1 MWFAQTEG
9 TSNLSNLGLGN
20 QDVIAL
26 FASVAIVFV
35 LAVLI
40 FAVLYLIAYWKLFI
54 KAGRP
59 GWFALITFMLFKQ
72 MNRSRSTYIS
82 TGVPLSYVALAALS
96 SLTLRSSII
105 MTAFE
110 RSLRSGSGRS
120 TGST

>member
-9 TSNLSNLGLGN
+9 NSNLSNLGLGN

-40 FAVLYLIAYWKLFI
+40 FAVLYLIAYWKLFK

-59 GWFALITFMLFKQ
+59 G
-72 MNRSRSTYIS
+72 
-82 TGVPLSYVALAALS
+82 
-96 SLTLRSSII
+96 
-105 MTAFE
+105 
-110 RSLRSGSGRS
+110 
-120 TGST
+120 